1 MIIKSFNLD
10 EIKKLQSNF
19 YLLYGENEGHKD
31 EVINDYFLKDF
42 NGEIV
47 KYDEDQILANKDIFF
62 ETCLNE
68 SLFESEKLILVNRVT
83 SKLYEIIVNL
93 VTKKISNKKII
104 FNSSLLDK
112 KSKIRK
118 LFETEKDL
126 ICIAFYQDNN
136 ISLFRIATDF
146 FKKNNIQIS
155 SENINLILDK
165 CSCDRKNL
173 YNEMNKI
180 LIFSFEKKKINR
192 DQIIKLIN
200 VYEDENYFE
209 LIDNCLAKNHVKVN
223 KIINNNTFN
232 NNETIILIRTF
243 LSRLKRLI
251 ELKKLERELGNSK
264 DTINNFRPPIFWKD
278 KEMVEKQIKS
288 WNNNQIHLLLD
299 KVNNLEID
307 LKKNYY
313 LSNNLIFD
321 LILNTSNS

>member
-31 EVINDYFLKDF
+31 EVINNYFLKNF

-180 LIFSFEKKKINR
+180 LIFSFEKKK
-192 DQIIKLIN
+192 
-200 VYEDENYFE
+200 
-209 LIDNCLAKNHVKVN
+209 N
-223 KIINNNTFN
+223 K
-232 NNETIILIRTF
+232 
-243 LSRLKRLI
+243 
-251 ELKKLERELGNSK
+251 
-264 DTINNFRPPIFWKD
+264 
-278 KEMVEKQIKS
+278 
-288 WNNNQIHLLLD
+288 
-299 KVNNLEID
+299 
-307 LKKNYY
+307 
-313 LSNNLIFD
+313 
-321 LILNTSNS
+321 